1 MKDENK
7 KSFDPGEFLTEWM
20 KASADLWQPAAG
32 MWPSL
37 FGGAAKEAAEKAGK
51 DASVSIDEA
60 WKPFAEFWQSFFSIV
75 NQEGPEKKGRPVS
88 AHPEFMIQAMQPLL
102 AGYMLFQKQWM
113 DGLQA
118 GGEPENE
125 DEGFMNMARN
135 MSKAFYDSYEKEFRQ
150 MLNLPQLGMARFYQ
164 ERANR
169 MVEKF
174 SEFHSTLSDF
184 VQLLFEPMEKTLH
197 SMRDEVSRMNDEGQD
212 VIQDSK
218 KVYQVW
224 MRKLEENYL
233 TLLRSPEYCDAM
245 GNILKALHDYKTT
258 KQALLID
265 VLQDLPVPTNREMD
279 DVYKELYVLK
289 KKVRELENRGK
300 GHEGQKKPKP

>member
-7 KSFDPGEFLTEWM
+7 KNFDPGEYLTEWM
-20 KASADLWQPAAG
+20 KASSEFWKPAAG

-37 FGGAAKEAAEKAGK
+37 FENAAEKSGK
-51 DASVSIDEA
+51 DGGSMPIDEA
-60 WKPFAEFWQSFFSIV
+60 WKPFAEFWQSFFSLV
-75 NQEGPEKKGRPVS
+75 NQEGPEKKGKPVAS
-88 AHPEFMIQAMQPLL
+88 NPEFMIQAMQPLW

-113 DGLQA
+113 EGLQSA
-118 GGEPENE
+118 GEPE
-125 DEGFMNMARN
+125 DEEEGVMNVARN
-135 MSKAFYDSYEKEFRQ
+135 TSRALHEAYEEEFKRL
-150 MLNLPQLGMARFYQ
+150 LNLPQLGLTRFYQ

-174 SEFHSTLSDF
+174 SEFHSSLSDF
-184 VQLLFEPMEKTLH
+184 IQLLFEPMEKTLH
-197 SMRDEVSRMNDEGQD
+197 SMREEVGRVNQEGGD
-212 VIQDSK
+212 ALQDSK
-218 KVYQVW
+218 KVYQLW

-233 TLLRSPEYCDAM
+233 TLLRSREYCDAM
-245 GNILKALHDYKTT
+245 GNILKSLHDYKTT

-279 DVYKELYVLK
+279 EVYKDLYVLK

-300 GHEGQKKPKP
+300 RHEGQKKRQP